1 MQILDNIIIL
11 LLPVLAFIAGKR
23 IGDSYSNAR
32 IQDLQY
38 QLRLMAAE
46 KGVGYIQTP
55 VMKRVPIGQNFM
67 DKLKE
72 NGRATQRIVKSHD
85 TNVPTAQAP
94 VNAMK

>member
-11 LLPVLAFIAGKR
+11 CLPVISFFVGKR
-23 IGDSYSNAR
+23 ISDSYSNAR
-32 IQDLQY
+32 IQELQY
-38 QLRLMAAE
+38 QIRLMAAE
-46 KGVGYIQTP
+46 KGIGYIQTP

-72 NGRATQRIVKSHD
+72 NGRATQRIEKSQTYGD
-85 TNVPTAQAP
+85 ATAQAP